1 MEEKKKT
8 GRPEKVIDRKQFE
21 SLCALQCTLFEVC
34 SFFDVTD
41 KTLSKWCHKEYGMSF
56 SEVFAIK
63 RGAGQI
69 SLRRS
74 QFKLAEQNA
83 AMAIW
88 LGKQYLEQKDVVEVT
103 DPEAF
108 KRAREILEGVES
120 VIN

>member
-56 SEVFAIK
+56 SEIFAIK

-74 QFKLAEQNA
+74 QFKLAEKNA

>member
-41 KTLSKWCHKEYGMSF
+41 KTLSKWCHKEYDMSF

-74 QFKLAEQNA
+74 QFKLAEKNA